1 MTMTNSEQ
9 IEEIMY
15 EAYNLKIHRKVF
27 DLAKKHIDEGSLAV
41 DAYEKAL
48 RTVKENR
55 RREIAAR

>member
-1 MTMTNSEQ
+1 MTNSEQ

-27 DLAKKHIDEGSLAV
+27 DLAKKNIDDGMLSV

-48 RTVKENR
+48 KTAKENR